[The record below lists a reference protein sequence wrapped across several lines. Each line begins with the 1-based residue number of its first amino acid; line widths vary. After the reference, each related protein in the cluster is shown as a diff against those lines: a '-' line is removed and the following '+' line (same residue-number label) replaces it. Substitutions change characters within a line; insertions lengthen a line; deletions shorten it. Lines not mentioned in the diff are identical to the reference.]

1 LLQASGMFGSAA
13 IRVFGVRKRVTK
25 DKVATAARYE
35 MKQTAGFRVNTEQ
48 IDDRTAVISVA
59 GEVDLY
65 TAPELKREL
74 VSAIDQGARKIVVD
88 LSEATFIDST
98 TLGVLL
104 SGVKRLRP
112 LDGELAVVCTDRNIR
127 KIFEITLLDRVFS
140 IHEDRAEALGE
151 AERAS

>member
-1 LLQASGMFGSAA
+1 
-13 IRVFGVRKRVTK
+13 
-25 DKVATAARYE
+25 
-35 MKQTAGFRVNTEQ
+35 MKQTAGFRVDTER
-48 IDDRTAVISVA
+48 IDDRTAVISVT

-74 VSAIDQGARKIVVD
+74 VTAIDEGARRVIVD

-112 LDGELAVVCTDRNIR
+112 VGGELAVVCTDRNIR
-127 KIFEITLLDRVFS
+127 KIFEITLLDRVFA
-140 IHEDRAEALGE
+140 IYEDRSEALGT
-151 AERAS
+151 AGRVF

>member
-1 LLQASGMFGSAA
+1 
-13 IRVFGVRKRVTK
+13 
-25 DKVATAARYE
+25 
-35 MKQTAGFRVNTEQ
+35 MKQTAGFRVDTER

-74 VSAIDQGARKIVVD
+74 VAVIDEGVRRVVVD
-88 LSEATFIDST
+88 LSQATFIDST

-112 LDGELAVVCTDRNIR
+112 VGGELAVVCTDRNIR
-127 KIFEITLLDRVFS
+127 KIFEITLLDRVFT
-140 IHEDRAEALGE
+140 IHADRDEAIGTAGRL
-151 AERAS
+151 S

>member
-1 LLQASGMFGSAA
+1 
-13 IRVFGVRKRVTK
+13 
-25 DKVATAARYE
+25 
-35 MKQTAGFRVNTEQ
+35 MKQAAGFRVETER
-48 IDDRTAVISVA
+48 IDERTAVIAVA

-74 VSAIDQGARKIVVD
+74 VAAIDQGVRKVVVD

-112 LDGELAVVCTDRNIR
+112 LGGELAVVCTDRNIR

-140 IHEDRAEALGE
+140 IHDDRSEALGT
-151 AERAS
+151 AERLG

>member
-1 LLQASGMFGSAA
+1 
-13 IRVFGVRKRVTK
+13 
-25 DKVATAARYE
+25 
-35 MKQTAGFRVNTEQ
+35 MKQTTGFRVDTER
-48 IDDRTAVISVA
+48 IDDRTAVIAVA

-74 VSAIDQGARKIVVD
+74 VEVIDQGVRKVVVD

-112 LDGELAVVCTDRNIR
+112 VGGELAVVCTDRNIR

-140 IHEDRAEALGE
+140 IHESRVEALG
-151 AERAS
+151 AAPAP